1 MTKVSFLLVI
11 FVFLV
16 IVSKSNSFSI
26 RLPQE
31 VETYLKNLAVTNP
44 PETTTPTT
52 IESEKTEQKSC
63 WQNFSSCY
71 SYVYNF
77 ITQYK
82 IDWL

>member
-11 FVFLV
+11 FVFFV

-31 VETYLKNLAVTNP
+31 VETYLKTLAVTNP
-44 PETTTPTT
+44 PEPTTTTT
-52 IESEKTEQKSC
+52 IESEKSEQKSC
-63 WQNFSSCY
+63 WQDFSACY
-71 SYVYNF
+71 NYLYNF

-82 IDWL
+82 ID